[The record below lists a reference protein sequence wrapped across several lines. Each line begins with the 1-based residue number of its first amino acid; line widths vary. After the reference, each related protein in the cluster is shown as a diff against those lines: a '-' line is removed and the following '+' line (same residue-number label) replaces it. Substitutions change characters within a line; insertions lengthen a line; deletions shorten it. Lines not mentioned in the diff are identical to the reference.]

1 MPAIEASSGVESII
15 TPCIRLQFSWMGEH
29 WKHELISDGG
39 CQAIP
44 RIWSVEGQIKREG
57 PGEAASPAFER
68 IKMTRDRPGV
78 AVAHLSGRSEQR
90 RIEGTFTVEEKPDGV
105 VIDVAV
111 THSPAEAGETFCVT
125 YLVEASD
132 GELKVGEAA
141 TITFHHPETQLV
153 FEALGSTR
161 VEAEEAGMGTIRL
174 RATSEPDT
182 AGESHTFHYRWRWV
196 QAPAHQVWD
205 RTA

>member
-1 MPAIEASSGVESII
+1 MLEVEASSGVEAII

-44 RIWSVEGQIKREG
+44 RIWSVEGQIKHQA
-57 PGEAASPAFER
+57 PGETASPAFER
-68 IKMTRDRPGV
+68 IRMTRDRPGV
-78 AVAHLSGRSEQR
+78 AVAHLSGRSDQH
-90 RIEGTFTVEEKPDGV
+90 RIEGVFTVEEEPDGV

-111 THSPAEAGETFCVT
+111 THTPAEAGRTFSVT

-132 GELKVGEAA
+132 GELRVDESAS
-141 TITFHHPETQLV
+141 IVFHHPETRLV
-153 FEALGSTR
+153 FEAVAPTR
-161 VEAEEAGMGTIRL
+161 VEAQEAGMGTIRL
-174 RATSEPDT
+174 KAISEPDSAT
-182 AGESHTFHYRWRWV
+182 ESHTFRYRWRWV
-196 QAPAHQVWD
+196 QRPGHQIWD